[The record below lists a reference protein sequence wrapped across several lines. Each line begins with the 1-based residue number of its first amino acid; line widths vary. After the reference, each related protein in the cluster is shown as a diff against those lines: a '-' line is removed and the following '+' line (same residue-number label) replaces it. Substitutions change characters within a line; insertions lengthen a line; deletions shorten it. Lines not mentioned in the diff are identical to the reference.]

1 MKRRYNRDMALKNI
15 AHIRERMPDVML
27 TADLMV
33 GFPGESEEDFLDT
46 LRFVNEA
53 GLLDAHVF
61 AYSRREGTP
70 AAEYDNQIPEGIKK
84 ERSAR
89 LMDEVKRV
97 RDKNLDQVIKAGK
110 PLPVILETRKG
121 RVYHG
126 HSDSYIEVVCEG
138 ENDLCGQLVMVAP
151 TSHSNGTIYGKIIT

>member
-1 MKRRYNRDMALKNI
+1 MALKNI
-15 AHIRERMPDVML
+15 AHIRERMQEVML

-70 AAEYDNQIPEGIKK
+70 AAGYDNQISEEIKK

-97 RDKNLDQVIKAGK
+97 RDKNLDSVIEAAR